1 MRLAVIG
8 GKLQGTEACYLAGK
22 AAYEV
27 VLVDRKPAP
36 PAAGLADVQ
45 HVFDV
50 TEDEERTR
58 TVLRSCDA
66 VLPACEDDATL
77 DWLAEHVPAWGIPL
91 LFDREAYRVTSSK
104 LRSNELLAH
113 LGVPRPRPW
122 PDCGL
127 PAVCKPSGASGSEGV
142 CVATTEAQVA
152 EALDALRRQGHEPVC
167 EEFVAGPSL
176 SLEVVGLGGQQQ
188 ALLPTAL
195 EFDAGYDCKRVTA
208 PVEASAELLASF
220 AESSLLVAQ
229 ALRLG
234 GVMDVEVMVAGDQ
247 AKVIEIDARLPSQ
260 TPTAVYHACG
270 VNIVALLVEGFQSGV
285 PPAADCTPRRAVV
298 YEHVRVADG
307 VLTVCGEHVMGTAR
321 PLYLHPGLFGAYEV
335 LTDWNE
341 SAAAWV
347 ATLIS
352 RGDDLAE
359 ALAAAAGVRAAIAS
373 TCDLEVRAEA
383 ASP

>member
-22 AAYEV
+22 AGYEV

-58 TVLRSCDA
+58 KVLRGCDA

-77 DWLAEHVPAWGIPL
+77 EWLVEHLPGWDIPL
-91 LFDREAYRVTSSK
+91 LFDLEAYRVTSSK
-104 LRSNELLAH
+104 LRSNELMAR

-142 CVATTEAQVA
+142 RLATTEAQVA

-167 EEFVAGPSL
+167 EEFVRGPSL
-176 SLEVVGLGGQQQ
+176 SLEVVGLGGRQQ

-195 EFDAGYDCKRVTA
+195 EFDAGYDCLRVTA
-208 PVEASAELLASF
+208 PVEAPSSLLAGF
-220 AESSLLVAQ
+220 VESSLQVAQ
-229 ALRLG
+229 ALQLD

-270 VNIVALLVEGFQSGV
+270 VNIVALLAESFKGGV
-285 PPAADCTPRRAVV
+285 LPAADCSPRRAVV
-298 YEHVRVADG
+298 YEHVRAAKG
-307 VLTVCGEHVMGTAR
+307 ALTVSGEHVIAAAR
-321 PLYLHPGLFGAYEV
+321 PLHLYLGLFGAYEV
-335 LTDWNE
+335 LTDRDAG
-341 SAAAWV
+341 AAAWV

-352 RGDDLAE
+352 RGRDVAE
-359 ALAAAAGVRAAIAS
+359 ARAAAAGVRAAIAAAH
-373 TCDLEVRAEA
+373 DLEIRAEA
-383 ASP
+383 GSS